1 MFVQAGQSDVEAAL
15 DQAQIAQRAWAGY
28 GLERK
33 QAVLM
38 NIGNE
43 LMARAGELG
52 RLLSREEGKPLAE
65 GKGEVY
71 RAGQFFT
78 YYAAE
83 TLRQLGEHADSVRDG
98 IEADVRREP
107 VGVVAVISPWNFPTA
122 TASWKIAPALCY
134 GNAVIWK
141 PATAT
146 PASAVA
152 LAKIISRQDIP
163 KGLFS
168 LLMGSGGAIGQ
179 ALVENPKV
187 NAISFT
193 GSVPVGKGIA
203 AAAIGNLTRVQ
214 MEMGSKNALAVLD
227 DADLDLAVT
236 LALGGAFGGSG
247 QKCTASSRLVV
258 HEGVHDA
265 FVDKLVAGAKA
276 MKVGHALDAATQ
288 MGPVV
293 SQQQLNENL
302 EYVDIGRSEGAE
314 LACGGER
321 LNTGHEGFY
330 MSPGVFVSTSN
341 SMRINREEMF
351 APLTSVIKVA
361 SYDEA
366 LSVVNDTNFG
376 LTSGI
381 VTQSLAR
388 ATHFRRN
395 ARTGVVTVNL
405 PTAGTDYHV
414 PFGGRGD
421 SSYGPREQGRTAA
434 EFYTIVITPISA
446 PERRSDAGAKR
457 TDRRAAIRQL
467 VAKGVPAIA
476 RRRRRRGARDHRL
489 SRDVSRNGAECR
501 TVKPLVRAI
510 PGTDP
515 QGAMGLGY
523 RPRPRDRANGGV
535 LRISE
540 PVADRGRYRPRR
552 DRPQPRRTVHA
563 AHL

>member
-1 MFVQAGQSDVEAAL
+1 MTKLNFIAGDWCAGESEIENRNPSDLSDLVGTFAQASADQLETTL
-15 DQAQIAQRAWAGY
+15 DQARTAQAEWARY
-28 GLERK
+28 GIERK
-33 QAVLM
+33 QSVLM
-38 NIGNE
+38 NIGTE
-43 LMARAGELG
+43 LMTRAEELG
-52 RLLSREEGKPLAE
+52 TLLSREEGKPLAE

-83 TLRQLGEHADSVRDG
+83 CLRQIGKNADSVRDG
-98 IEADVRREP
+98 IEVDVRREP

-134 GNAVIWK
+134 GNAVVWK
-141 PATAT
+141 PANIT

-152 LAKIISRQDIP
+152 LTEIIAKQDIP

-168 LLMGSGGAIGQ
+168 LVMGSGGSVGQ
-179 ALVENPKV
+179 RLAESPKV

-193 GSVPVGKGIA
+193 GSVPVGKKIA
-203 AAAIGNLTRVQ
+203 TAAIGNLTKVQ
-214 MEMGSKNALAVLD
+214 MEMGSKNALAVMD

-258 HEGVHDA
+258 HHAIHDA
-265 FVDKLVAGAKA
+265 FVEKLVQGAQA
-276 MKVGHALDAATQ
+276 MKVGHALDEATQ

-293 SQQQLNENL
+293 SAQQLAENL
-302 EYVDIGRSEGAE
+302 AYVDLGKSEGAD

-321 LNTGHEGFY
+321 LEMPHEGYY
-330 MSPGVFVSTSN
+330 MSPGVFLNTTN
-341 SMRINREEMF
+341 DMRINREEMF
-351 APLTSVIKVA
+351 APLTSVIKVG

-421 SSYGPREQGRTAA
+421 SSYGPREQGKAAA
-434 EFYTIVITPISA
+434 EFYTTVKTAYISA
-446 PERRSDAGAKR
+446 
-457 TDRRAAIRQL
+457 
-467 VAKGVPAIA
+467 GVP
-476 RRRRRRGARDHRL
+476 D
-489 SRDVSRNGAECR
+489 
-501 TVKPLVRAI
+501 
-510 PGTDP
+510 
-515 QGAMGLGY
+515 
-523 RPRPRDRANGGV
+523 
-535 LRISE
+535 
-540 PVADRGRYRPRR
+540 
-552 DRPQPRRTVHA
+552 
-563 AHL
+563 